1 MPQVCCLALASVRL
15 VIMSEAKCNS
25 ERSFVGSLGTTA
37 VGCLAALVS
46 YWLLA
51 GGGGGPLDPAAN
63 QVATRLSLNRATF
76 LMLAN
81 NDIFTVSVFSLSFTF

>member
-1 MPQVCCLALASVRL
+1 MSPSLFPHVVYPAHASVRL

-25 ERSFVGSLGTTA
+25 DKFAVGSLGTTA

-51 GGGGGPLDPAAN
+51 GGGLLDPAAN
-63 QVATRLSLNRATF
+63 QVAALLP
-76 LMLAN
+76 L
-81 NDIFTVSVFSLSFTF
+81 